1 MRLEMVVASLIGA
14 YLIGAFPVG
23 LVVVK
28 LLRGRDIRN
37 WFSGRTGG
45 TNVMRMAGFWAGF
58 FTAIIDLLKGT
69 AAVLLARTISD
80 GQAWVEVGS
89 GLLAVLGH
97 NYSIFLFEFVDGRLR
112 LRGGAGG
119 ATTAGAV
126 LAFWP
131 PALLIIVPSSA
142 VIFYFIG
149 YASIATMSIGVIT
162 TIIFLWRALS
172 LQGSWAYVVFGI
184 LVEVLLLWA
193 LRPNIERLMKGEE
206 RLVGWRA
213 KRAQQNDHSQT
224 ITDKAALDS
233 SAEILSQR

>member
-1 MRLEMVVASLIGA
+1 MRLEMVVASLVGA
-14 YLIGAFPVG
+14 YLIGAVPVG

-28 LLRGRDIRN
+28 LLRGRDIRK

-45 TNVMRMAGFWAGF
+45 TNVMRMAGFGAGF
-58 FTAIIDLLKGT
+58 FTGLMDLFKGT
-69 AAVLLARTISD
+69 AAVILARTLSD

-97 NYSIFLFEFVDGRLR
+97 NYSIFLFEFVDGKLR

-131 PALLIIVPSSA
+131 PSLLIIVPAS
-142 VIFYFIG
+142 VIIFYFVG
-149 YASIATMSIGVIT
+149 YASVATMSIGVIT
-162 TIIFLWRALS
+162 TIIFLWRALTLQES
-172 LQGSWAYVVFGI
+172 LAYVVFGI
-184 LVEVLLLWA
+184 VVEFMLLWA
-193 LRPNIERLMKGEE
+193 LRPNIERLRRGEE

-213 KRAQQNDHSQT
+213 KRAQQKDNRQT
-224 ITDKAALDS
+224 IGDKSALDS
-233 SAEILSQR
+233 SAEI